1 MPGPKTAS
9 PRATARIAAS
19 VATLYLDTSAL
30 VKFYVKEEGRET
42 VFEAVK
48 GADRVATSTVAYA
61 EARAAFARK
70 VRLGDLQERGRRQ
83 AVSDL
88 NEEWRG
94 FVRIRS
100 PTSWPIGPERW
111 PNGTTCGASRR
122 STLPAPSDSERGSP
136 TCAFWPSTTVSWKR
150 RARCRCKRTGR
161 MSVTGWTVEPS
172 PTARPGGV
180 PRADCE

>member
-30 VKFYVKEEGRET
+30 VKLYVEEEGRET
-42 VFEAVK
+42 VFEAVE

-88 NEEWRG
+88 NEE
-94 FVRIRS
+94 
-100 PTSWPIGPERW
+100 
-111 PNGTTCGASRR
+111 
-122 STLPAPSDSERGSP
+122 
-136 TCAFWPSTTVSWKR
+136 
-150 RARCRCKRTGR
+150 
-161 MSVTGWTVEPS
+161 
-172 PTARPGGV
+172 
-180 PRADCE
+180 